1 MFYSSLNF
9 STFSWQRLWPVRK
22 SFRLLW
28 LHQMASVLL
37 QFWDEKP
44 GWSWWEDHVVQ
55 GHRCFF
61 CFSINQTYAGF
72 YRVAQNFCR
81 LAILCILRELIFP
94 IRTVWFFLLEIN
106 FCDFQKVL
114 DNSMIIFSFLL
125 RTCNELF
132 IISLSYVIM

>member
-1 MFYSSLNF
+1 MLAF
-9 STFSWQRLWPVRK
+9 TVRHEI
-22 SFRLLW
+22 F
-28 LHQMASVLL
+28 
-37 QFWDEKP
+37 
-44 GWSWWEDHVVQ
+44 
-55 GHRCFF
+55 
-61 CFSINQTYAGF
+61 AGV
-72 YRVAQNFCR
+72 YFCR
-81 LAILCILRELIFP
+81 LAILCILRELIFA